1 VISYAR
7 AVKWP
12 LLLAALAACP
22 KGGDKPKPVEPT
34 KRDDAQSRLLPEI
47 DGGPIVLAP
56 APALPAVPAGL
67 PPAPANPRV
76 TPDALAL
83 GELLFYEPRLSQSG
97 SRACSNCHDPETGY
111 SGNVQLAA
119 DGKQN
124 LRRTPA
130 LVNLAWAKA
139 FGWDGRY
146 ATFADHLPSHLK
158 GQLGDPIDVVT
169 TRLDAVPLYHAHFAR
184 IGGAPQDA
192 VIQALEAYV
201 LTRYEGGSAWD
212 AMERTALTKSGTT
225 SSDPIVAGYQL
236 FIGKAQCGV
245 CHPPP
250 LYSDHAFHK
259 VAANPLNDPGNK
271 GAFKTPTL
279 RGASA
284 RTSFF
289 HAGHVKGLEDAVATY
304 QKPIAD
310 GDPILAKVRLSPD
323 ETKQVVAFLQALT
336 ADRPAPS
343 KPVLP

>member
-1 VISYAR
+1 MIGYAR
-7 AVKWP
+7 AVKWLP
-12 LLLAALAACP
+12 LLAALAACP
-22 KGGDKPKPVEPT
+22 KGDKPKPVERA

-76 TPDALAL
+76 TPEALAL
-83 GELLFYEPRLSQSG
+83 GQLLFYEPRLSQSG
-97 SRACSNCHDPETGY
+97 SRACSNCHDPATGF

-130 LVNLAWAKA
+130 LVNLAWVKA

-146 ATFADHLPSHLK
+146 ATFAEHLPSHLK
-158 GQLGDPIDVVT
+158 GQLGDALDVVT
-169 TRLDAVPLYHAHFAR
+169 ARLDEVPLYHAHFGR
-184 IGGAPQDA
+184 IGGTPQDA
-192 VIQALEAYV
+192 VVQALEAYV

-212 AMERTALTKSGTT
+212 AMERTALTKAGTT
-225 SSDPIVAGYQL
+225 SSDPVVAGYQV

-250 LYSDHAFHK
+250 LYADGGFHK
-259 VAANPLNDPGNK
+259 VATNPFNDPGNK
-271 GAFKTPTL
+271 GTFKTPTL
-279 RGASA
+279 RGATT

-289 HAGHVKGLEDAVATY
+289 HAGNIKELEAAVASY
-304 QKPIAD
+304 QKPITD
-310 GDPILAKVRLSPD
+310 GDAVLARVRLSPED
-323 ETKQVVAFLQALT
+323 TQHVLAFLRALT
-336 ADRPAPS
+336 ADRPEPS